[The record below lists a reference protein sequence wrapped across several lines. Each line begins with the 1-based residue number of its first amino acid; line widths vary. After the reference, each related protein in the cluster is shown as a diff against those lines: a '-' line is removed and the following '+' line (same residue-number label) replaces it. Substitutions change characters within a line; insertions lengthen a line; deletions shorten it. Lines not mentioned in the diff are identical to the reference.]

1 MVVRAFVGRQGAVA
15 ALLLCVITLSLAPKA
30 GSAQT
35 LEAVRLRGNVTCGVN
50 TGLPGFSYQ
59 DGGGSWSGLDV
70 DFCRALAAAVF
81 ADPNRVKYVPLSA
94 EARFEAL
101 SSGQIDVLS
110 RNSTWTMSR
119 ETVLGLS
126 FAGVNYY
133 DGQGFIV
140 RRSLQVH
147 SALELDGAKVCVQG
161 GTTTI
166 QNLSDFFT
174 DNNMH
179 LQPVVSDSPT
189 QALKDYD
196 SGQCDALTSDLS
208 QLYALRLQLAKPEE
222 HTILP
227 DVISKEPLG
236 PAVRQD
242 DPRWLNVV
250 TWVHF
255 AMLDAEELG
264 VTSANIDKAL
274 QSKRPEVMRLVGK
287 EGDFGG
293 QIGLSRS
300 WAADVVRLVGNYGEV
315 YERNVGVNSK
325 LGIPRG
331 LNELWN
337 NGGIQYAPPIR

>member
-1 MVVRAFVGRQGAVA
+1 M
-15 ALLLCVITLSLAPKA
+15 
-30 GSAQT
+30 
-35 LEAVRLRGNVTCGVN
+35 RGNVTCGVN
-50 TGLPGFSYQ
+50 VGLPGFSNQ
-59 DGGGSWSGLDV
+59 GSDGSWSGLDV

-81 ADPNRVKYVPLSA
+81 ADPARVKYVPLSA

-101 SSGQIDVLS
+101 RSGQIDVLS

-119 ETVLGLS
+119 EVVLGLS

-147 SALELDGAKVCVQG
+147 SALELDGAKVCVQA

-166 QNLSDFFT
+166 QNLGDYFT
-174 DNNMH
+174 DNTMH
-179 LQPVVSDSPT
+179 FQPVLAASPAE
-189 QALKDYD
+189 ALEAYD

-208 QLYALRLQLAKPEE
+208 QLYALRLQLAQPGE

-264 VTSANIDKAL
+264 VTSQNIDKAL
-274 QSKRPEVMRLVGK
+274 QSKRPEVMRLVG
-287 EGDFGG
+287 ERATSAARSGSADPGPPTSSG
-293 QIGLSRS
+293 S
-300 WAADVVRLVGNYGEV
+300 WATTAKSTSAMSACTPSSGSHAG
-315 YERNVGVNSK
+315 
-325 LGIPRG
+325 
-331 LNELWN
+331 
-337 NGGIQYAPPIR
+337 

>member
-1 MVVRAFVGRQGAVA
+1 MA
-15 ALLLCVITLSLAPKA
+15 ALLLLLAATPLPPSSA
-30 GSAQT
+30 SAQT

-50 TGLPGFSYQ
+50 VGLPGFSNQ
-59 DGGGSWSGLDV
+59 GSDGSWSGLDV

-81 ADPNRVKYVPLSA
+81 ADPARVKYVPLSA

-101 SSGQIDVLS
+101 RSGQIDVLS

-119 ETVLGLS
+119 EVVLGLS

-147 SALELDGAKVCVQG
+147 SALELDGAKVCVQD

-166 QNLSDFFT
+166 QNLGDYFT
-174 DNNMH
+174 DNAMH
-179 LQPVVSDSPT
+179 FQPVLAASPAE
-189 QALKDYD
+189 ALEAYD

-208 QLYALRLQLAKPEE
+208 QLYALRLQLAQPGE

-264 VTSANIDKAL
+264 VTSQNIDKAL
-274 QSKRPEVMRLVGK
+274 QSKRPEVMRLVGR

-293 QIGLSRS
+293 EIGLNRS

-315 YERNVGVNSK
+315 YERNVGVHSK